1 MATLSTTAWVL
12 HDLGLAAGFRG
23 NLFGQLA
30 LNPSVKAIES
40 REQRGKVTHEA
51 WDRYK
56 LVNAVSLAAMAST
69 WLIGRLVL
77 SGREV
82 GRASRNVTLLKDG
95 LVVGAVASGLGA
107 LVTGTMLDTALAG
120 DQPIESGHTPAPET
134 SPRVA
139 RLQSVVNA
147 VGIANIILEA
157 SVLAVTTVLAM
168 TSGRSRKWSFV
179 SRLLP

>member
-12 HDLGLAAGFRG
+12 HDLGLAAGFGG

-30 LNPSVKAIES
+30 LNPAVKAIES
-40 REQRGKVTHEA
+40 REQRSKVTHVA

-56 LVNAVSLAAMAST
+56 VVNAVSLAAVAST

-82 GRASRNVTLLKDG
+82 GRASRSVTLLKDG
-95 LVVGAVASGLGA
+95 LVIGAVASGIGA
-107 LVTGTMLDTALAG
+107 MVTGTMLDSALQ
-120 DQPIESGHTPAPET
+120 DQPIESGHTPTAET
-134 SPRVA
+134 PRRVA
-139 RLQSVVNA
+139 RLQNVVNA
-147 VGIANIILEA
+147 IGIANLVLEA

-168 TSGRSRKWSFV
+168 TSGKSRKWSFV